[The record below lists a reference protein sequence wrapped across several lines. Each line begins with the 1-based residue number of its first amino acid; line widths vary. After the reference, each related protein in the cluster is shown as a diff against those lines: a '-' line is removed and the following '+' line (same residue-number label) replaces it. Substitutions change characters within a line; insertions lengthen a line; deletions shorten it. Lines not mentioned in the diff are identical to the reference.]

1 MSELDLLLR
10 RKKRE
15 ETPKEKVESTVQVQE
30 GREKSS
36 ASPESSIESRQ
47 ETVTVQSGAVQRNPE
62 NSTES
67 RLVALQ
73 SGVGNEEVVEK
84 REEHR
89 VSVAEVKSGTEKTA
103 ERISLEHRVK
113 SEDREQVAR
122 FMERFADRDPK
133 IGVWSYPAFL
143 LLQYLYNTVPGF
155 KMSKVAKDALERGL
169 REMYPDLFQIA
180 EEVSRKIYERKGMTT
195 PR

>member
-1 MSELDLLLR
+1 MSELNLLLR

-15 ETPKEKVESTVQVQE
+15 ETPKERVESTVQVQE
-30 GREKSS
+30 GKVKSP

-47 ETVTVQSGAVQRNPE
+47 ETVAVQSGAVQSNPE
-62 NSTES
+62 NPTES

-73 SGVGNEEVVEK
+73 PRASNEEVVEK
-84 REEHR
+84 REEPR
-89 VSVAEVKSGTEKTA
+89 VSVALVKSDTEKTA
-103 ERISLEHRVK
+103 ERVSLEPKAK
-113 SEDREQVAR
+113 SEDREQAAR
-122 FMERFADRDPK
+122 IMERFADRDPK

-180 EEVSRKIYERKGMTT
+180 EEVSRKIYERKGIAA

>member
-15 ETPKEKVESTVQVQE
+15 ETPKERVEGAVQAQE

-36 ASPESSIESRQ
+36 VPPENATESRQ
-47 ETVTVQSGAVQRNPE
+47 ESVVVPSVTPQSSPLNPA
-62 NSTES
+62 ES
-67 RLVALQ
+67 RAEIPQPGLHT
-73 SGVGNEEVVEK
+73 EEVAEK
-84 REEHR
+84 REEPR
-89 VSVAEVKSGTEKTA
+89 VSVAVVKSDTEKTA
-103 ERISLEHRVK
+103 EQASLEPRAK

-180 EEVSRKIYERKGMTT
+180 EEVSRKIYERKGIAA

>member
-15 ETPKEKVESTVQVQE
+15 ESQKERVESTVQVQE

-36 ASPESSIESRQ
+36 ASSESSIESRP
-47 ETVTVQSGAVQRNPE
+47 ETVAVQSNPE
-62 NSTES
+62 NPIES

-84 REEHR
+84 REEPR
-89 VSVAEVKSGTEKTA
+89 VSVAEVKSGAEKTA
-103 ERISLEHRVK
+103 ERASLEHRAK

-180 EEVSRKIYERKGMTT
+180 EEVSRKIYERKGIAA

>member
-15 ETPKEKVESTVQVQE
+15 ETPKERVESIVQVQE
-30 GREKSS
+30 GKEKSP
-36 ASPESSIESRQ
+36 ASPESSIDSRP
-47 ETVTVQSGAVQRNPE
+47 ETMALQSGAVQSNPE
-62 NSTES
+62 NPTES

-73 SGVGNEEVVEK
+73 SRVGNEEVVEK
-84 REEHR
+84 REEPR
-89 VSVAEVKSGTEKTA
+89 VSVTIVKSDTEKTA
-103 ERISLEHRVK
+103 ERISLEPRVK
-113 SEDREQVAR
+113 SENWEQVAR

-155 KMSKVAKDALERGL
+155 RMSKVAKDALERGL

-180 EEVSRKIYERKGMTT
+180 EEVSRKIYERKGIAT

>member
-15 ETPKEKVESTVQVQE
+15 ETQKERVESTVQVQE
-30 GREKSS
+30 GREKSP
-36 ASPESSIESRQ
+36 ASPESIESRP
-47 ETVTVQSGAVQRNPE
+47 ETVAVQSGAVQRNPE
-62 NSTES
+62 NPTES

-73 SGVGNEEVVEK
+73 SGVGNEEVAEK
-84 REEHR
+84 REEPR
-89 VSVAEVKSGTEKTA
+89 VSIAEVKSGTEKTA
-103 ERISLEHRVK
+103 ERASLEHRAK

-180 EEVSRKIYERKGMTT
+180 EEVSRKIYERKGIAV